1 MAVDGRCS
9 AVSSASDEPLIG
21 TASGVRGWVL
31 VEQTGA
37 WGAEALTE
45 SRLPAPVAV
54 ELAARAAR
62 HRLRVLLLRRPDGR
76 NTATHNVFLAWS
88 GRRGWWIEQRVVEE
102 VEELLEFDL
111 APLGRGERVGFGEL
125 REKPL
130 YLVCT
135 NGRHDP
141 CCAQLGRPVAR
152 ALLRPGD
159 DSVWECSHVGGDRF
173 AGNLVCLPH
182 GLYFGRLSPEQ
193 AGRVVTA
200 YEGGRLELENY
211 RGRAGEPFAVQ
222 AAEYFVRRQHG
233 ILGVDDLVADGHR
246 HVSPEVV
253 EVGFN
258 GRHGRRYEV
267 RVGIDAASGARPL
280 TCGAVSRETPPTY
293 ALLDLRAT

>member
-1 MAVDGRCS
+1 MA
-9 AVSSASDEPLIG
+9 

-31 VEQTGA
+31 IEQPGP
-37 WGAEALTE
+37 WGAEALTQ
-45 SRLPAPVAV
+45 SRLPAPVAG
-54 ELAARAAR
+54 ELQARAAR

-76 NTATHNVFLAWS
+76 QTATHNVFLAWS
-88 GRRGWWIEQRVVEE
+88 GRRTQWIEHRVVSE

-111 APLGRGERVGFGEL
+111 APLERGDRVGFGEL
-125 REKPL
+125 RAAPL
-130 YLVCT
+130 HLVCT

-152 ALLRPGD
+152 ALVRPGD

-182 GLYFGRLSPEQ
+182 GLYFGRLGPTQ
-193 AGRVVTA
+193 AARVVA
-200 YEGGRLELENY
+200 RYEQGLVDLDHY

-222 AAEYFVRRQHG
+222 AAEYFVRREHG
-233 ILGVDDLVADGHR
+233 ILGVDDLVSNGHR
-246 HVSPEVV
+246 HQSHHVV

-258 GRHGRRYEV
+258 GRHGRRFEV
-267 RVGIDAASGARPL
+267 RVGVGSLPPARPL
-280 TCGAVSRETPPTY
+280 TCGAVNQETPPTY

>member
-9 AVSSASDEPLIG
+9 SVSSSSDESLIG

-31 VEQTGA
+31 IEQSGA

-45 SRLPAPVAV
+45 SRLPADVAS

-76 NTATHNVFLAWS
+76 NTATNNVFLAWS
-88 GRRGWWIEQRVVEE
+88 GRRAQWIEHAVVPE
-102 VEELLEFDL
+102 VKALLEFDL

-125 REKPL
+125 RTRPL

-193 AGRVVTA
+193 AGSVVAA
-200 YEGGRLELENY
+200 YEEGRLELGNY

-222 AAEYFVRRQHG
+222 AAEYFVRREHG
-233 ILGVDDLVADGHR
+233 ILGVDDLVANGHR
-246 HVSPEVV
+246 RTSPQVV

-258 GRHGRRYEV
+258 GRHGARFEV
-267 RVGIDAASGARPL
+267 RVGVGPARTARPL
-280 TCGAVSRETPPTY
+280 TCGAVSQETPPTY
-293 ALLDLRAT
+293 ALLGLRAT